1 MIFAI
6 QVGNATLALPT
17 VNRVKAGAE
26 IRQQK
31 EAARGS
37 WRGCARLNIA
47 SISSTACH
55 GSVLTK
61 SSSVHAS
68 IHRVAAS
75 TLWRS
80 VQLFTRFSY
89 KELKVIVE
97 LDRGCV
103 LQHCSHLLP
112 PLIGVFSQS
121 SPVMQGQ
128 IDIFRGSRGANPQLH
143 RITSS
148 RIHGY
153 VPFGPFGNN
162 LAKKRS
168 KATCLRRRCKSVRS
182 TCARVCSL
190 VSRAVRNAPAVLYC
204 FTSSSRNE
212 SRSLLPPLAQSH
224 CA

>member
-1 MIFAI
+1 MLDVRQGGKACHEALTDSRSRIFAI

-17 VNRVKAGAE
+17 VNRVKAEAE

-31 EAARGS
+31 EARRGS

-55 GSVLTK
+55 RSVLTK

-121 SPVMQGQ
+121 SPVMQVQ
-128 IDIFRGSRGANPQLH
+128 IDIFRVRAE
-143 RITSS
+143 RIRSS
-148 RIHGY
+148 I
-153 VPFGPFGNN
+153 
-162 LAKKRS
+162 A
-168 KATCLRRRCKSVRS
+168 
-182 TCARVCSL
+182 
-190 VSRAVRNAPAVLYC
+190 
-204 FTSSSRNE
+204 
-212 SRSLLPPLAQSH
+212 
-224 CA
+224 

>member
-1 MIFAI
+1 MLDVRQGGKACHEALTDSRSMIFAI

-17 VNRVKAGAE
+17 VNRVKAEAE

-31 EAARGS
+31 EAPRGS

-55 GSVLTK
+55 RSVLTK
-61 SSSVHAS
+61 SSSVHPS

-112 PLIGVFSQS
+112 RS
-121 SPVMQGQ
+121 SG
-128 IDIFRGSRGANPQLH
+128 FLASRVPSCKVKSISFVVRAE
-143 RITSS
+143 RIRSS
-148 RIHGY
+148 I
-153 VPFGPFGNN
+153 
-162 LAKKRS
+162 A
-168 KATCLRRRCKSVRS
+168 
-182 TCARVCSL
+182 
-190 VSRAVRNAPAVLYC
+190 
-204 FTSSSRNE
+204 
-212 SRSLLPPLAQSH
+212 
-224 CA
+224 